1 MARIKNIYRVC
12 RGNNSMKIIKRKK
25 GNNHYFYL
33 KHDFRRAGKVVT
45 REKYLGAVIPNNIN
59 RIKRE
64 FRKKIQPELYN
75 RLEAVKKNFQ
85 KDWGKLPASIR
96 EQQKEELA
104 ITFTYNTNAI
114 EGSTISEAEV
124 RGIILDKI
132 SPSKSL
138 RDIKETEVHN
148 AVFLEILEK
157 RKPISNSLLLEW
169 HKKIFNQTKPELTG
183 KYRNY
188 NVRVGSHIAP
198 KHQEINKLMN
208 QLIRFIQ
215 KENENINPVEL
226 AAIVHYRFEKI
237 HPFGDGNGRIGR
249 LLMNHILWYS
259 GYPILIT
266 EYKNRNTYYR
276 ALDSDE
282 NGFVSYF
289 FRKYLSIH

>member
-1 MARIKNIYRVC
+1 
-12 RGNNSMKIIKRKK
+12 MKTIKRKRGK
-25 GNNHYFYL
+25 QQYFYL
-33 KHDFRRAGKVVT
+33 KHDFRRAGKVIT
-45 REKYLGAVIPNNIN
+45 REKYIGAVIPNDVD

-64 FRKKIQPELYN
+64 FRKEIQPDLYN
-75 RLEAVKKNFQ
+75 RLEAIKKNFQ
-85 KDWGKLPASIR
+85 SDWGKLPKNIK

-138 RDIKETEVHN
+138 RDIKEAEAHN
-148 AVFLEILEK
+148 AVFLKMLEK
-157 RKPISNSLLLEW
+157 RKPISNSILLEW
-169 HKKIFNQTKPELTG
+169 HKHIFNQTKPELAG
-183 KYRNY
+183 RYRDY

-198 KHQEINKLMN
+198 KHQEVKKLMN

-215 KENENINPVEL
+215 KEKENINPVEL

-237 HPFGDGNGRIGR
+237 HPFGDGRIGR
-249 LLMNHILWYS
+249 LLMNHILWFA

-266 EYKNRNTYYR
+266 EYKNRNTYYK
-276 ALDSDE
+276 ALDRDE
-282 NGFVSYF
+282 DGFTSYF
-289 FRKYLSIH
+289 FRKYLTVH

>member
-1 MARIKNIYRVC
+1 
-12 RGNNSMKIIKRKK
+12 MKIIKRKRGK
-25 GNNHYFYL
+25 KQYYYL
-33 KHDFRRAGKVVT
+33 KHDFRKAGKVIT
-45 REKYLGAVIPNNIN
+45 KEKYLGAVIPNDID

-64 FRKKIQPELYN
+64 FRKEIQPDLYS
-75 RLEAVKKNFQ
+75 RLEAVKNNFQ

-138 RDIKETEVHN
+138 RDIKEAEAHN
-148 AVFLEILEK
+148 FVFLEMLEQH
-157 RKPISNSLLLEW
+157 KPISNSLLLKW
-169 HKKIFNQTKPELTG
+169 HKQIFNQTKSELAG
-183 KYRNY
+183 KYRDY

-198 KHQEINKLMN
+198 KHQEVNKLMN
-208 QLIRFIQ
+208 QLIRFIE
-215 KENENINPVEL
+215 KEKGNINPVEL
-226 AAIVHYRFEKI
+226 AAIAHYRFERI

-249 LLMNHILWYS
+249 LLMNHILWFA

-276 ALDSDE
+276 ALDRDE
-282 NGFVSYF
+282 DGFTSYF
-289 FRKYLSIH
+289 FRKYLGVHKNKKN

>member
-1 MARIKNIYRVC
+1 
-12 RGNNSMKIIKRKK
+12 MKIIKRKRGK
-25 GNNHYFYL
+25 QQYYYL
-33 KHDFRRAGKVVT
+33 KHDFRRNGKVVT
-45 REKYLGAVIPNNIN
+45 REKYIGAVIPNDIDS
-59 RIKRE
+59 IKRE
-64 FRKKIQPELYN
+64 FRKEIQPDLYS
-75 RLEAVKKNFQ
+75 RLEAVKRTFQ

-138 RDIKETEVHN
+138 RDIKETEAHN
-148 AVFLEILEK
+148 VAFLEMLEQQ
-157 RKPISNSLLLEW
+157 KPISNSLLLKW
-169 HKKIFNQTKPELTG
+169 YKQIFNQTKPELAG
-183 KYRNY
+183 KYRDY

-198 KHQEINKLMN
+198 KHQEVKKLMN
-208 QLIRFIQ
+208 QLIRFIE
-215 KENENINPVEL
+215 KEKGNINPVEL
-226 AAIVHYRFEKI
+226 AAVAHYRFEKI

-249 LLMNHILWYS
+249 LLMNHILWLA

-276 ALDSDE
+276 ALDRDE
-282 NGFVSYF
+282 DGFTSYL
-289 FRKYLSIH
+289 FRKYLAVHKN

>member
-1 MARIKNIYRVC
+1 MR
-12 RGNNSMKIIKRKK
+12 IIKRKK
-25 GNNHYFYL
+25 GNFHYFYL
-33 KHDFRRAGKVVT
+33 QHSFRKAGKVIT
-45 REKYLGAVIPNNIN
+45 KEKYLGVVISNNIDE
-59 RIKRE
+59 IKRE
-64 FRKKIQPELYN
+64 FRKEIQPDLYN

-124 RGIILDKI
+124 RGIILDNV
-132 SPSKSL
+132 SPNKSL
-138 RDIKETEVHN
+138 RDIKEAEAHN
-148 AVFLEILEK
+148 FVFLEMLEQQ
-157 RKPISNSLLLEW
+157 KPISNSLLLKW
-169 HKKIFNQTKPELTG
+169 HKQMFNQTKPELAG
-183 KYRNY
+183 KYRGY

-198 KHQEINKLMN
+198 KHQEVKKLMN
-208 QLIRFIQ
+208 QLIRFME
-215 KENENINPVEL
+215 KEKNNINPVEL

-249 LLMNHILWYS
+249 LLMNHILWFT

-276 ALDSDE
+276 ALDRDE
-282 NGFVSYF
+282 NGFTSYL
-289 FRKYLSIH
+289 FRKYLSVHRTR